1 MALTVKKQQF
11 INEYVKDG
19 NSTRAY
25 KAVFNCSNMKEAT
38 ISKRASD
45 LKLEPQVTA
54 RIAELLQLASKDAVI
69 TVAELLKMW
78 SDIATADPNELIQHR
93 RICCRHCYGKGH
105 QYQWK
110 DESEFAYAIAKTV
123 DANARLK
130 KGVKPEPLPSDAGG
144 YGFRFTERPT
154 PDCPQCLGQ
163 GREDVYVA
171 DTNQLTGKARR
182 LYAGVKVTKD
192 GLQVLMR
199 DQDGAAANLG
209 RAFGLFKQE
218 MQISGPGGAP
228 ITVVDAK
235 LPNDPVEAA
244 RMYQTLM
251 KAK

>member
-1 MALTVKKQQF
+1 MALTVKQEQF
-11 INEYVKDG
+11 AVEYVKDG
-19 NSTRAY
+19 NATRAY
-25 KAVFNCSNMKEAT
+25 KAVFNCVKMKERSIGTA
-38 ISKRASD
+38 ASQ
-45 LKLEPQVTA
+45 LKNKPIVA
-54 RIAELLQLASKDAVI
+54 SRIAELISKATNEAVI
-69 TVAELLKMW
+69 TVGELLKLW

-93 RICCRHCYGKGH
+93 RICCRHCYGKGF

-110 DESEFAYAIAKTV
+110 DESEFAYAIAKAV

-130 KGVKPEPLPSDAGG
+130 KGVPPEPLPSDAGG

-182 LYAGVKVTKD
+182 LYAGIKVTKD
-192 GLQVLMR
+192 GIQVLMR

-209 RAFGLFKQE
+209 KAFGLFKQE
-218 MQISGPGGAP
+218 IQIGGVGGGPV
-228 ITVVDAK
+228 TVVDAK